1 MNIGPIILTEMD
13 LIMLQRLIISL
24 ALGFFIGFLRRKR
37 AAGIRTFTLICIGC
51 TLFTLISIDPLLGE
65 NVDKSRIISSIV
77 SGIGFLG
84 LGVIWK
90 NDSKVQGLT
99 TAATVW
105 TTAAI
110 GIEVGIGNYF
120 IALIG
125 AIIVGAVLM
134 SKHLIKNEEKVA
146 KRLIRKIKKRV

>member
-1 MNIGPIILTEMD
+1 MD
-13 LIMLQRLIISL
+13 MLGITITDMEYLMLQRIIISL
-24 ALGFFIGFLRRKR
+24 FVGFFIGFLRRKR
-37 AAGIRTFTLICIGC
+37 AAGIRTFTLICVGC
-51 TLFTLISIDPLLGE
+51 TLFTLVSIDPLLGE
-65 NVDKSRIISSIV
+65 GVDKGRIISSVV

-90 NDSKVQGLT
+90 NESKVQGLT

-125 AIIVGAVLM
+125 AIIVGAVLS
-134 SKHLIKNEEKVA
+134 SKHFIRKEEKVA
-146 KRLIRKIKKRV
+146 EKIIKKIKRRV